1 MCNTHSIGGQ
11 QKAAAE
17 AVHTYTHTHTLEYIQ
32 EVLLCVCVCDV
43 CIYVCVCGVSV
54 CTYIHEYIG
63 GEHRAAAEEVLALRQ
78 RQHSSRPL
86 L

>member
-1 MCNTHSIGGQ
+1 MKYS
-11 QKAAAE
+11 
-17 AVHTYTHTHTLEYIQ
+17 Y
-32 EVLLCVCVCDV
+32 
-43 CIYVCVCGVSV
+43 IYVCVCV
-54 CTYIHEYIG
+54 CVYIHTQIG